1 MWFNLQKD
9 KARTKRSSLFCVEAS
24 LTKEKKSFMVLTTT
38 TAAAAAVILINKTGV
53 SICAFRQTGER
64 VKIFVEKEKKINKI
78 AKKLTIPR
86 KSDATVTLK

>member
-1 MWFNLQKD
+1 
-9 KARTKRSSLFCVEAS
+9 
-24 LTKEKKSFMVLTTT
+24 MVLTTT
-38 TAAAAAVILINKTGV
+38 TAAAAVILINKTGV

-64 VKIFVEKEKKINKI
+64 VKFFVEKKLKKNFYKI

>member
-1 MWFNLQKD
+1 M
-9 KARTKRSSLFCVEAS
+9 
-24 LTKEKKSFMVLTTT
+24 TKEKKSFMVWTTT

-53 SICAFRQTGER
+53 SIRAFRQTGER
-64 VKIFVEKEKKINKI
+64 VKIFVEKKLKKKKINKI